1 MFKANGSLPS
11 ASLSFNFSVL
21 IIYVESGRSGIV
33 IQFHRRFVFVYYLGS
48 VLNFRAH

>member
-11 ASLSFNFSVL
+11 ASLSFNFSVS
-21 IIYVESGRSGIV
+21 IICVESGSSGIV
-33 IQFHRRFVFVYYLGS
+33 IQFHRRFVFVYYLGN